1 MASATCLDKSSRLAS
16 LLPGGRCGFSDV
28 LGKGSRLAS
37 LLRGGAAA
45 SATYWEK
52 ARDLR
57 RSYGA
62 PTWLQRRTWK
72 MARGWRRRPKRLH
85 SHVGAARAASLSSC
99 SAVITPSCCRRKRWR
114 CDDGPCARGGAVIW
128 RRWRTWGKARGSRRS
143 YRGPARLQRCA
154 GKKLAARAAPTGFRR
169 GFSDVLGK
177 SSRLAPLLQGPG
189 AASVS
194 CRSGASREP
203 FVLSRRDHAYAL
215 HTTTH
220 LVTPLD
226 SQTCWPCSS

>member
-28 LGKGSRLAS
+28 LGKSSRLAS

-143 YRGPARLQRCA
+143 YRGPAGLQRRTWIKARDLRRSYRVPARLQSYV
-154 GKKLAARAAPTGFRR
+154 GAARAASLSLVPRAPHHDSPRLTLHPT
-169 GFSDVLGK
+169 
-177 SSRLAPLLQGPG
+177 
-189 AASVS
+189 
-194 CRSGASREP
+194 
-203 FVLSRRDHAYAL
+203 
-215 HTTTH
+215 T
-220 LVTPLD
+220 
-226 SQTCWPCSS
+226 QT

>member
-1 MASATCLDKSSRLAS
+1 MGKSSRLAPLLQGPNAASATCLDKSSRLA
-16 LLPGGRCGFSDV
+16 P
-28 LGKGSRLAS
+28 

-45 SATYWEK
+45 LATYWEK

-57 RSYGA
+57 RSYGV

-72 MARGWRRRPKRLH
+72 MARGWRRSPKRLR

-99 SAVITPSCCRRKRWR
+99 RAVITPSCCRRKRWR

-128 RRWRTWGKARGSRRS
+128 RRWSIAKE
-143 YRGPARLQRCA
+143 
-154 GKKLAARAAPTGFRR
+154 LAACAAPTGGRC

-177 SSRLAPLLQGPG
+177 GSRLASLLRGSNVASTTYLENGSRLAPEAE
-189 AASVS
+189 AASLP

-203 FVLSRRDHAYAL
+203 FVLSGRDHAFVLPPKAMA
-215 HTTTH
+215 
-220 LVTPLD
+220 VR
-226 SQTCWPCSS
+226 